1 VPGLVL
7 IIDPDDQFAKSLG
20 AKLRAGGFQVRSAPD
35 VRRGLAAALL
45 RPSPDVVI
53 LEAMQRDGSGVEL
66 CRRLKQDAHGLAVII
81 CSTKGE
87 EIDRIVGFEVG
98 ADDYVVKPP
107 SLRELVLR
115 VQALTRRMHV
125 KTIANVDT
133 YGVLRIDDRSRRVWV
148 GKDEIALTALE
159 FRLLRLLVTRR
170 GRPQSRRTLLHEVW
184 DIEAPVETRT
194 VDTHVKRL
202 REKLGAA
209 GDYIAT
215 IRGIGYCFELPT

>member
-7 IIDPDDQFAKSLG
+7 IIDPDDQFTKSLG
-20 AKLRAGGFQVRSAPD
+20 AKLRASGFQVRTAPD
-35 VRRGLAAALL
+35 VRRGFAAALL
-45 RPSPDVVI
+45 RPPPDVVI
-53 LEAMQRDGSGVEL
+53 LEVVLRDGSGVEL
-66 CRRLKQDAHGLAVII
+66 CRRLKQEAHGVAVMI
-81 CSTKGE
+81 CSLRGE

-115 VQALTRRMHV
+115 VQALTRRMHL
-125 KTIANVDT
+125 KVDAT
-133 YGVLRIDDRSRRVWV
+133 VESYGALRIDDRSRRVWV
-148 GKDEIALTALE
+148 GKDEIVLTALE
-159 FRLLRLLVTRR
+159 FRLLQLLVMRR
-170 GRPQSRRTLLHEVW
+170 GRPQSRRTLLREVW
-184 DIEAPVETRT
+184 DIDAPVETRT